1 MVCFV
6 YADKFIFAS
15 KIFTKL
21 KFNGFNS
28 WRSLKKGFYSYV
40 NCDII
45 GIVFIVEIKTRLCDF
60 IFEQSSS
67 FRREEIKKK
76 IFL

>member
-1 MVCFV
+1 MRTSLF
-6 YADKFIFAS
+6 FAS

-21 KFNGFNS
+21 KFKGFNS
-28 WRSLKKGFYSYV
+28 WRNLKKGFYSYV

-45 GIVFIVEIKTRLCDF
+45 DIVFIVEIKTRLCDF